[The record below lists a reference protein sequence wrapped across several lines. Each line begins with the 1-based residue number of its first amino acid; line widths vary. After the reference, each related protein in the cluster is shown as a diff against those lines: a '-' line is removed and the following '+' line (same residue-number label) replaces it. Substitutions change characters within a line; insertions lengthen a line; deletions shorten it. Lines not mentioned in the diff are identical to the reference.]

1 MNKTI
6 LSLSFT
12 LLLSGISPAQAT
24 EDLQP
29 QHLQR
34 IEALQRRA
42 DILAVGTLGS
52 GNYYLAKA
60 RTWLDFALSEYYD
73 KETSGIVSAATEQA
87 ETLLDALEK
96 KQPNI
101 PLETPRQL
109 TGSEEVRVD
118 LWEKIAAL
126 KNHANFS
133 CGQRQIA
140 EAEVQLVWTGH
151 EKAEYGW
158 SHAESYARTAEDRIY
173 EAQVEINNCAA
184 ANQVAP
190 GGQPRVIEKIT
201 LSGDA
206 LFEYGKAELNSY
218 SLWRIDKLVDSIK
231 DLGTLDGVKLVGHTD
246 HLRKD
251 GRHKLNLLLSCQR
264 AESIKQYLI
273 SKGIPADKIRASC
286 AGSSQPLSKCTAK
299 QGKEKQIACLQPNR
313 RVEITLRGTR

>member
-133 CGQRQIA
+133 CGQRKSPKPKFSWYGPATKKPNTAGAMRSPTRALPKIVSTKLRSRSIIA
-140 EAEVQLVWTGH
+140 LPQTR
-151 EKAEYGW
+151 
-158 SHAESYARTAEDRIY
+158 S
-173 EAQVEINNCAA
+173 
-184 ANQVAP
+184 
-190 GGQPRVIEKIT
+190 
-201 LSGDA
+201 
-206 LFEYGKAELNSY
+206 
-218 SLWRIDKLVDSIK
+218 
-231 DLGTLDGVKLVGHTD
+231 
-246 HLRKD
+246 
-251 GRHKLNLLLSCQR
+251 
-264 AESIKQYLI
+264 
-273 SKGIPADKIRASC
+273 
-286 AGSSQPLSKCTAK
+286 
-299 QGKEKQIACLQPNR
+299 R
-313 RVEITLRGTR
+313 RVANHVS